1 MVFTVLCAVDFH
13 AKCNFE
19 LTFPTVPNISELR
32 EKVETVLSAES
43 ALRRP
48 AGVPVAPFIAH
59 RVQVFDERMEMWVD
73 LVSTSQLA
81 DYCQIYVFQRESP
94 WHRDTPGRIPPPVK
108 PFSPGGDIYS
118 VHRPV
123 PVSPPIVSVAGSP
136 VMMPVGMIDP
146 ISAHVNVSPTRQR
159 GAYSMPHSVVLP
171 TPPPPPPALPAIME
185 YDILPELV
193 THSEKVRVVYDELDG
208 RKARTVSY
216 DDWSTLFTR
225 LRLTTPDGPFTD
237 ETVHDL
243 FHKKADRN
251 EDGYVSFSEFQ
262 VFAEM
267 YPKLL
272 DSMYFRC
279 RDQLQH
285 DLRNQNME
293 QARMLQQEL
302 EKRRDEAQDE
312 LADSE
317 NQIGSAED
325 NNRSANDA
333 VEAAKDVEKD
343 ARAQKDAAH
352 SETEDIRSK
361 LRDAQ
366 GDRDRAKEG
375 VRQRDS
381 ALRCAA
387 RAVDTAVKKEKS
399 QENDLEKAKRELE
412 RLQKLVENQMKE
424 VERQQ
429 QLIVDAGQ
437 AIEAAK
443 SKVNDQEVAKGEA
456 ESELS
461 GTQDK
466 VQDIEGELKQAME
479 AESKL
484 AQAHRDTV
492 KEVNQAQAHKTQE
505 DQDLSKLKTK
515 ELQRKAALER
525 AIRSLEDHQKVLGAL
540 EDKDRDMI
548 DRRAQEETRE
558 NEILEQE
565 VRLREQ
571 RENMER
577 KEEALRTA
585 HQDFTSDIGRVSP
598 IRNRP
603 SYTTNLSA

>member
-19 LTFPTVPNISELR
+19 LVFPGVPSISELR

-94 WHRDTPGRIPPPVK
+94 WHKDTPGRIPPPVK

-118 VHRPV
+118 IHRPV
-123 PVSPPIVSVAGSP
+123 PISPPVASGSP
-136 VMMPVGMIDP
+136 LVMPVTMVDP
-146 ISAHVNVSPTRQR
+146 ISNHVNVSPTRQR
-159 GAYSMPHSVVLP
+159 PTYSMPPPVVLP
-171 TPPPPPPALPAIME
+171 TPPPPAPVIPMSME
-185 YDILPELV
+185 YDVLPELI
-193 THSEKVRVVYDELDG
+193 THSEKVRVVYDELDA

-225 LRLTTPDGPFTD
+225 LRLTSPDGPFTD

-262 VFAEM
+262 VFSEM

-279 RDQLQH
+279 RDQVQH
-285 DLRNQNME
+285 DLRSQNME

-317 NQIGSAED
+317 NQIEAAEE
-325 NNRSANDA
+325 NNRAANDA

-352 SETEDIRSK
+352 SETEDVRSK

-366 GDRDRAKEG
+366 GERDRAKEG
-375 VRQRDS
+375 VRQKDS
-381 ALRCAA
+381 ALRCAV
-387 RAVDTAVKKEKS
+387 RGVDTAVKKEKS
-399 QENDLEKAKRELE
+399 TENDLDKAKRELE

-429 QLIVDAGQ
+429 QLVADAGQ
-437 AIEAAK
+437 AIETAK
-443 SKVNDQEVAKGEA
+443 SKVHDQESAKGEA
-456 ESELS
+456 ESELAAA
-461 GTQDK
+461 QEK
-466 VQDIEGELKQAME
+466 VQEIDGELKQAME

-525 AIRSLEDHQKVLGAL
+525 AIRSLEDHEKVLSAL

-548 DRRAQEETRE
+548 DRRAQEEARE

-571 RENMER
+571 RETMER
-577 KEEALRTA
+577 KEEALRNA
-585 HQDFTSDIGRVSP
+585 HQDFTTDIGRVSP
-598 IRNRP
+598 TRGRP